1 MTAALKTVSK
11 EAIEPYEGL
20 PNQFFSSDHLPLK
33 AHIKFAASQRTLMAV
48 YHALKEKELVGIY
61 RATWSIKERLAEVIK
76 ELRGVRVLFVC
87 LVFFC
92 GGGGQGGNRPIKSVE
107 V

>member
-1 MTAALKTVSK
+1 
-11 EAIEPYEGL
+11 
-20 PNQFFSSDHLPLK
+20 
-33 AHIKFAASQRTLMAV
+33 MAV

-87 LVFFC
+87 LFFFFC
-92 GGGGQGGNRPIKSVE
+92 WGGGQGGNRPIKSVE

>member
-1 MTAALKTVSK
+1 
-11 EAIEPYEGL
+11 
-20 PNQFFSSDHLPLK
+20 
-33 AHIKFAASQRTLMAV
+33 MAV

-61 RATWSIKERLAEVIK
+61 RATWSIKGRLAEVIK

-87 LVFFC
+87 LFFW

>member
-1 MTAALKTVSK
+1 
-11 EAIEPYEGL
+11 
-20 PNQFFSSDHLPLK
+20 
-33 AHIKFAASQRTLMAV
+33 MAV

-61 RATWSIKERLAEVIK
+61 RATWFIKGRLAEVMK
-76 ELRGVRVLFVC
+76 ELKGVRVLFVS
-87 LVFFC
+87 LFFWGGGGA